1 MTRLIQ
7 WDLRIDWNMDGTYT
21 DESTYLISADGSMR
35 LANPEDSITS
45 GRGIVDSASVTLDNA
60 TGPFS
65 PLNTASAITADI
77 ANGGAY
83 HVPMYLRVSV
93 DGVPNYS
100 RVFTGVLKIPSEL
113 GATSRQHPTITFD
126 CRSWDEVILQQR
138 VSTLQSVF
146 AAIYDD
152 GYTEEEIIARWL
164 TDAGMTDGVEFTSQA
179 FGGTPTLDP
188 GLWIIPWAWLD
199 DESPI
204 TDIWQLAAAAGGRF
218 YADPDGVFRY
228 ENAAHWLYAPHP
240 TSQATLTKADF
251 VTLTPWYDDQELY
264 KAVEVEVSPR
274 ELLDSSV
281 VWKSDTVETIP
292 PAANR
297 TIVARMRQPAYT
309 LTTPA
314 QGTDFVA
321 ITSGGTDISSS
332 VTVTIPTA
340 TKYAQRV
347 SLLCTNNHA
356 THAANLVVLQ
366 LRGQAVDGARRGSE
380 AKTSTNAFWVKG
392 ARTNWGRTGRTRS
405 LSSNPYIQATAQGAM
420 LAEFLRDR
428 MELPRLSF
436 SVKNVNGI
444 PARRLGDR
452 LTLTD
457 ADVMTSSRYCFL
469 TEISWDLGRQ
479 GFRQGYVGV
488 DATTLYPYSGSYFI
502 VNTNAPHASASWR
515 LFY

>member
-1 MTRLIQ
+1 
-7 WDLRIDWNMDGTYT
+7 MDGTYT
-21 DESTYLISADGSMR
+21 DESAYLISADGGMR

-45 GRGIVDSASVTLDNA
+45 GRGIVDSASITLDNA
-60 TGPFS
+60 TGRFS

-83 HVPMYLRVSV
+83 HIPMYLRVSV

-100 RVFTGVLKIPSEL
+100 RVFTGVLKIPSEF
-113 GATSRQHPTITFD
+113 GATSRQHPTVTFE

-138 VSTLQSVF
+138 VSTLQSAFV
-146 AAIYDD
+146 AIYDD
-152 GYTEEEIIARWL
+152 GYTEEQIIAKWL

-188 GLWIIPWAWLD
+188 GLWVIPWAWLD

-240 TSQATLTKADF
+240 TSQATLTKDDF
-251 VTLTPWYDDQELY
+251 QTLTPWYDDGELY
-264 KAVEVEVSPR
+264 KAVEVEIAPR

-281 VWKSDTVETIP
+281 IWKADIVETIP
-292 PAANR
+292 ANSSR
-297 TIVARMRQPAYT
+297 TIVARMRQPAYAI
-309 LTTPA
+309 TTPV
-314 QGTDFVA
+314 QSTDWVA

-332 VTVTIPTA
+332 VSIVL

-347 SLLCTNNHA
+347 SLEITNAHA
-356 THAANLVVLQ
+356 TQAANLVVLQ

-380 AKTSTNAFWVKG
+380 SKTSTNAFWVKG
-392 ARTNWGRTGRTRS
+392 VRTNWGRTGRTRS
-405 LSSNPYIQATAQGAM
+405 LSSNPYIQSSAQGAM

-428 MELPRLSF
+428 MELPRLNFKLS
-436 SVKNVNGI
+436 NVNGI

-452 LTLTD
+452 LTVTD
-457 ADVMTSSRYCFL
+457 ADVMTSSRDFFL
-469 TEISWDLGRQ
+469 TEISFRLGRE
-479 GFRQGYVGV
+479 GFRQDYVGI
-488 DATTLYPYSGSYFI
+488 DATTLYPYSSSYFI
-502 VNTNAPHASASWR
+502 INTNALHASASAR
-515 LFY
+515 VFY